1 MDDAMSRA
9 IGRRAKCGSASRR
22 VSRISAV
29 SGRRQHR
36 CVRLF
41 RPDVHRPPYSGAASL
56 FEAFGIDGKHSATVA
71 ALIGIG
77 SRDELEGMMAAQF
90 DRRSQRF
97 DGVLP
102 ARHDR

>member
-1 MDDAMSRA
+1 MRLREQPRVSHLGGEQKAPTSVRPSIPA
-9 IGRRAKCGSASRR
+9 RRASA
-22 VSRISAV
+22 
-29 SGRRQHR
+29 
-36 CVRLF
+36 
-41 RPDVHRPPYSGAASL
+41 PYSGAASL